1 MTTRLRALLV
11 AAAKPL
17 SLPVC
22 LVLLGAVPAAAQST
36 LRSALGPAI
45 PLVSLTS
52 PASLNARLRLEPA
65 PARAKTGHVLAGG
78 LIGAATGVVACTAI
92 SNLAKDRGTGFSTCT
107 TKGYLGFAV
116 GGFALGAIVGAI
128 IK

>member
-52 PASLNARLRLEPA
+52 PASLNARLRLE